1 MGSRAPRSSHPFL
14 SQQQHPLLGSWLRSS
29 SLPAYGLFTPIRV
42 ILFLSALV
50 LPNRSPVAV
59 CSGRAEGYIPM
70 STHPQNNVSSL
81 SIPLVSFAHL
91 PLWLGPRKTSGKG
104 PSAWQLKDAL
114 EPVSVIPSLLDSEGS
129 LSVWGVGGRKEKNV
143 RVSETFRASSCKT
156 LASTR
161 LLHPGSL
168 PANQSH
174 PAGSAFPPSGQCK
187 PQLPSAAPSE
197 AQEHFQGPK
206 QTHTYIQMTQTVFRV
221 VCWFCLAFESKVS
234 DLSKPGVGVPFNR
247 CRQQVPELEVPMQD
261 PNCILNRTQ
270 ASSRRWGG
278 GPPTASVGHSW
289 E

>member
-50 LPNRSPVAV
+50 LPNRSVAL

-168 PANQSH
+168 PANQLH
-174 PAGSAFPPSGQCK
+174 PAGSAFSTLGAVQTPAPFSGTERSTGALPGPEADTHIHSDDSDRFPS
-187 PQLPSAAPSE
+187 
-197 AQEHFQGPK
+197 
-206 QTHTYIQMTQTVFRV
+206 
-221 VCWFCLAFESKVS
+221 CLLVLF
-234 DLSKPGVGVPFNR
+234 GF
-247 CRQQVPELEVPMQD
+247 
-261 PNCILNRTQ
+261 
-270 ASSRRWGG
+270 
-278 GPPTASVGHSW
+278 
-289 E
+289 